1 MAHEIDAIELVA
13 EALAGRERGLEIGLS
28 ERIRVDIALGDDG
41 GIAWL
46 AADQRNLAEKIAR
59 SQPRYLVIGTDHLDF
74 AIRDQEEL
82 LPGLPLPNDRFPGRE
97 MALLHMLRAIPHLLP
112 PHPLHRTP
120 MR

>member
-74 AIRDQEEL
+74 AIRHQEDL
-82 LPGLPLPNDRFPGRE
+82 LPPPPLANDRFPGPE
-97 MALLHMLRAIPHLLP
+97 MAPPPILRHIRP
-112 PHPLHRTP
+112 
-120 MR
+120 

>member
-74 AIRDQEEL
+74 AIQDQEEL
-82 LPGLPLPNDRFPGRE
+82 LPGLPLAHDRLPGGE
-97 MALLHMLRAIPHLLP
+97 MALLPLLRDIRQPLP
-112 PHPLHRTP
+112 RQPLY
-120 MR
+120 